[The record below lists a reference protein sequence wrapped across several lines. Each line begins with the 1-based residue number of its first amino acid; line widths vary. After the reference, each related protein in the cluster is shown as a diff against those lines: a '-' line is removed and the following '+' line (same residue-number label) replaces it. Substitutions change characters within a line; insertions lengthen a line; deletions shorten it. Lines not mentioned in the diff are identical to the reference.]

1 MEIRDNFLDE
11 KHLVQLESIILGDT
25 FPWYL
30 QKEQVPGTDDG
41 CLLLHTLYD
50 YNVPRSE
57 FYATIDDIFWGYL
70 NYVSLCRVQINLL
83 LRQNPPSISGF
94 HTDWQ
99 DRPLMDETKITTA
112 IFYLNT
118 NNGTTEFKDGTKVD
132 AVKNRL
138 VMFPAITPHRAIG
151 QTDIT
156 ERIVLNF
163 NFIKSEG

>member
-1 MEIRDNFLDE
+1 
-11 KHLVQLESIILGDT
+11 
-25 FPWYL
+25 
-30 QKEQVPGTDDG
+30 
-41 CLLLHTLYD
+41 
-50 YNVPRSE
+50 
-57 FYATIDDIFWGYL
+57 
-70 NYVSLCRVQINLL
+70 
-83 LRQNPPSISGF
+83 
-94 HTDWQ
+94 
-99 DRPLMDETKITTA
+99 
-112 IFYLNT
+112 LNT